1 MHRDRAVGASDERF
15 VCELAAGA
23 VIMVIEAPFR
33 SLSCVSGDGW
43 LVGGSGWFAFS
54 GDGWLGRGSD

>member
-1 MHRDRAVGASDERF
+1 M
-15 VCELAAGA
+15 CELAAGA

-33 SLSCVSGDGW
+33 SLSCVGGDGW

-54 GDGWLGRGSD
+54 GDGWLGGGSD